1 MKCNNSMLR
10 GLFGF
15 FQVALVAV
23 LLLLPATFAYAEVK
37 EFTLTVTEEKIELN
51 GNMFNVWTYNGKV
64 PGPEIRVK
72 EGDTVKIKLVNKSGA
87 KHGLFFH
94 GIHVGA
100 LVSEQEQEIVVDPGY
115 EYTYGEFIAKPAGT
129 HLYHCSYNM
138 AAHLSMGLYG
148 AIIVEGK
155 DDLKYDKDLVYILS
169 DWSSKA
175 AKGEGHHEAGHPMT
189 LMDNDI
195 TTINDK
201 VVNGDNPTSIDA
213 KKGEKIRLRLANIGH
228 LPQTLRYPKGFIIT
242 HEDGYPA
249 PLPKNQDT
257 VTILPGKRYDLS
269 ITAEGNGESVFYHS
283 VTMPKGAR
291 EILMESSGRHG
302 ASGHMDDK
310 KTASQGGHGMDSMQA
325 ATVKEAPILVLKVS
339 GGVKK

>member
-1 MKCNNSMLR
+1 MKQQGSILR
-10 GLFGF
+10 RLSDF
-15 FQVALVAV
+15 FQVAVIAAV
-23 LLLLPATFAYAEVK
+23 FLMPSAFAFAEVK

-51 GNMFNVWTYNGKV
+51 GNTFNVWGYNGKV

-87 KHGLFFH
+87 RHGLFFH
-94 GIHVGA
+94 GIHVSP
-100 LVSEQEQEIVVDPGY
+100 LVSMQEAEIVVDPGY

-155 DDLKYDKDLVYILS
+155 DEIKYDKDLVYILS

-175 AKGEGHHEAGHPMT
+175 AKGEGHHETGHPMT

-195 TTINDK
+195 STINDR
-201 VVNGDNPTSIDA
+201 VVNGDNPISIEA

-228 LPQTLRYPKGFIIT
+228 LPQTLRYPKGFIVT

-249 PLPKNQDT
+249 PKLEKQDT
-257 VTILPGKRYDLS
+257 ITILSGKRYDLS
-269 ITAEGNGESVFYHS
+269 ITAVGNGESVFYHS
-283 VTMPKGAR
+283 ITMPESAMQRLMGVQSENRPSSSHKDAKHGGEHDNHEGKG
-291 EILMESSGRHG
+291 LTHS
-302 ASGHMDDK
+302 
-310 KTASQGGHGMDSMQA
+310 
-325 ATVKEAPILVLKVS
+325 KEAPILVLNVI
-339 GGVKK
+339 GGEKK